1 MGAGEP
7 IPCPPETPPAPEG
20 ELHRFGSFGVGITFG
35 RPALFRWTK
44 SNMIE
49 VVLTDR
55 RIRFVWKPSI
65 IRMFVS
71 SKRGRTYFEV
81 PLADIAGMELLTFL
95 GRKVV
100 WLKWRDGAAFREVS
114 IEGAFGRGPDIL
126 RLHQLLGA
134 LLQAR
139 PVAV

>member
-1 MGAGEP
+1 LRVSA
-7 IPCPPETPPAPEG
+7 PPPKTDPAQEQ
-20 ELHRFGSFGVGITFG
+20 ELHRFGSFGVGIAFG

-55 RIRFVWKPSI
+55 SVRCVWNPSI
-65 IRMFVS
+65 ARMFAS
-71 SKRGRTYFEV
+71 SKRGRLYFEV
-81 PLADIAGMELLTFL
+81 PLAGVVGMELLTFL

-114 IEGAFGRGPDIL
+114 IEGGFGRGPDIL
-126 RLHQLLGA
+126 RLHQLLKT

-139 PVAV
+139 PAAV